1 MKRWLRCVISDFPP
15 SKPRV
20 GRLLG
25 SFCVR
30 CWFAHLSAQRQRV
43 VILSAHAVFS
53 SIGFFF
59 FSYRALHLLLLAWG
73 FHEYCTVRSMV
84 KLHVAC
90 SVSHYFMNYR
100 WRLWQRNT
108 SYSVR
113 VSLEIHWSLFQAILS
128 SDLVR
133 YQYFPSFSLSFN
145 LTVWNWKPSSFI
157 YELMWGKN
165 QTCS

>member
-1 MKRWLRCVISDFPP
+1 MASVCDQWFSTVEATCRTFIRQLLRQVLIRSPFGPEAKSCDP
-15 SKPRV
+15 
-20 GRLLG
+20 
-25 SFCVR
+25 
-30 CWFAHLSAQRQRV
+30 
-43 VILSAHAVFS
+43 FS
-53 SIGFFF
+53 SCSIQLYRLFFF
-59 FSYRALHLLLLAWG
+59 FYRALHLLLLAWG

-108 SYSVR
+108 SYSAR

>member
-1 MKRWLRCVISDFPP
+1 MKRWLRCDQWFSTVEATCRTFI
-15 SKPRV
+15 RQ
-20 GRLLG
+20 LL
-25 SFCVR
+25 
-30 CWFAHLSAQRQRV
+30 RQVLIRSPFGPEAKSCDP
-43 VILSAHAVFS
+43 SAHAVFS

-108 SYSVR
+108 SYSAR

-145 LTVWNWKPSSFI
+145 LTVCNWKPSSFI

>member
-1 MKRWLRCVISDFPP
+1 MASVCDQWFSTVEATCRTFIRQLLRQVLIRSPFRKELW
-15 SKPRV
+15 S
-20 GRLLG
+20 
-25 SFCVR
+25 
-30 CWFAHLSAQRQRV
+30 
-43 VILSAHAVFS
+43 FS
-53 SIGFFF
+53 SCSIQLYRLFFF

-108 SYSVR
+108 SYSAR